1 MSQDTPLPITSTI
14 VVEDQN
20 LFGIT
25 ARVDGKTQQF
35 PNLQAMFHAA
45 VTLADSK
52 AASIATASTPGP
64 TRLKE
69 RNPP

>member
-1 MSQDTPLPITSTI
+1 MSQETPPPITATI
-14 VVEDQN
+14 VVEGQN
-20 LFGIT
+20 LFGVT

-35 PNLQAMFHAA
+35 PNLQALFRAA

-52 AASIATASTPGP
+52 VASIATTDAPGP